1 MKRKIL
7 ISAAVLLLIG
17 ALLFF
22 FVLPIVVDQRLN
34 SVVSPP
40 PYLASEKATI
50 LHKQILVADLH
61 ADSLLWGRDLLE
73 RSSRGHVDIPR
84 LVEANLALQ
93 VFSVVTKTPRGLNID
108 TNDDKSDNITLLAVA
123 ERWPITTWRS
133 LKARA
138 LYQAARLHEMA
149 TASNGKL
156 VLIKSRSDLSRYLEN
171 RQRDQSLTA
180 GMLSIEGAH
189 ALDGDPSNIDV
200 LYAAGFRMIA
210 PTHFFD
216 NEFGG
221 SMHGLSKSGLT
232 EKGRDMIAR
241 METKHM
247 IVDLAHAS
255 SRTIDDVLRIA
266 TKPVVVSHT
275 GVMGTCRNNRNLSDG
290 QLMAIARNGGLIGI
304 GFWEQAVCGKDAT
317 AIVRAIRYT
326 SNIIGVDHVALGS
339 DFDGAITQPFDVTG
353 LVNITDALL
362 SDGFSENEIKSIMG
376 GNTIRFLLANLPE

>member
-1 MKRKIL
+1 
-7 ISAAVLLLIG
+7 
-17 ALLFF
+17 
-22 FVLPIVVDQRLN
+22 
-34 SVVSPP
+34 
-40 PYLASEKATI
+40 
-50 LHKQILVADLH
+50 
-61 ADSLLWGRDLLE
+61 
-73 RSSRGHVDIPR
+73 
-84 LVEANLALQ
+84 
-93 VFSVVTKTPRGLNID
+93 
-108 TNDDKSDNITLLAVA
+108 
-123 ERWPITTWRS
+123 
-133 LKARA
+133 
-138 LYQAARLHEMA
+138 
-149 TASNGKL
+149 
-156 VLIKSRSDLSRYLEN
+156 
-171 RQRDQSLTA
+171 
-180 GMLSIEGAH
+180 
-189 ALDGDPSNIDV
+189 
-200 LYAAGFRMIA
+200 
-210 PTHFFD
+210 
-216 NEFGG
+216 
-221 SMHGLSKSGLT
+221 
-232 EKGRDMIAR
+232 
-241 METKHM
+241 M